1 MIDSHNLTC
10 CYPRFAPPPSFLQ
23 WPPVALSHFCR
34 GSNAG
39 LDGAVTPLT
48 HSITDTWRTGWELH
62 TLPGFPNLMANK
74 GDIHLAVSE
83 IVMAT
88 LSLLSLVYVD
98 ARQPFSLHSPLIP
111 PSPGPFIT
119 GSLGRWD
126 RLTVGVNGDVHSLLL
141 ARERPLWIGVQGPAS
156 EEFVTGMDI
165 LIGPLTFRK
174 TLPGILM
181 SWFFSAYT
189 KLKSAASRTTPT
201 TAS

>member
-1 MIDSHNLTC
+1 MSHFIFKNSSFFNGLCGLGSDRLPSSCNLTWT
-10 CYPRFAPPPSFLQ
+10 PPSFLD
-23 WPPVALSHFCR
+23 WLPIVLPALSHFCWC
-34 GSNAG
+34 SNTG

-48 HSITDTWRTGWELH
+48 HSITDTWCISWELH
-62 TLPGFPNLMANK
+62 TSPGFPNLMANK

-141 ARERPLWIGVQGPAS
+141 ARKGLCELKFRSRLKKNLSLGW
-156 EEFVTGMDI
+156 
-165 LIGPLTFRK
+165 TF
-174 TLPGILM
+174 
-181 SWFFSAYT
+181 
-189 KLKSAASRTTPT
+189 
-201 TAS
+201 